1 MQRTVCKYRVVWS
14 LDLTFAGCEHSLRG
28 RKCQIRSTQAWS
40 PIRALRLNPPL
51 ARQAR
56 QIGHVRPVSPRHARS
71 RKRAGSDGGR
81 GDGIFE
87 IWSTG
92 MLRPPSLTALL
103 RLRTPAHT
111 PGLDHVCTAA
121 RSAERVNPPWRA
133 QRGLRGGQ
141 TLATW
146 TAPGAAIR
154 SSLTVSSACDQEP
167 KSVSGTGLARKPASC
182 VRAQGL
188 LARPHELRPR
198 PRQ

>member
-1 MQRTVCKYRVVWS
+1 M
-14 LDLTFAGCEHSLRG
+14 TFAGCEHSLRG
-28 RKCQIRSTQAWS
+28 SKCQIRSTQAWS

-92 MLRPPSLTALL
+92 MLRPPSFTALL
-103 RLRTPAHT
+103 RRRAADAGSHTGIGSRVQRGPLCRT
-111 PGLDHVCTAA
+111 
-121 RSAERVNPPWRA
+121 RVNPPWRA

-146 TAPGAAIR
+146 IAPGAAIR

-167 KSVSGTGLARKPASC
+167 KSVSGTGLAGKPASR
-182 VRAQGL
+182 VRAQGRWL
-188 LARPHELRPR
+188 GFTNFGQDLR
-198 PRQ
+198 Q